1 MSSLGNRACM
11 LCGIVESSRRFQ
23 DEGCPNCVDLLDV
36 GLSTTSPTFEGL
48 VAIGEPDKSWVAK
61 WLRVNTYLP
70 GLYAVKVMGRL
81 PQDIIETLP
90 YYRPRDG
97 SATD

>member
-11 LCGIVESSRRFQ
+11 LCGIVESSRVS
-23 DEGCPNCVDLLDV
+23 CPNCVDLLDV